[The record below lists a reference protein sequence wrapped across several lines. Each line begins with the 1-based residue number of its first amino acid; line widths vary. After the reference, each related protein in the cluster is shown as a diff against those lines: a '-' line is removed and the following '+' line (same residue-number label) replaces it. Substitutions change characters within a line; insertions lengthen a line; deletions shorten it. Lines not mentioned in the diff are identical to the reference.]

1 MNDNKMMIFTSAI
14 IAVAALLLAPSCQ
27 PAGDTPAA
35 TAASGDP
42 AALDLISLHVAARQ
56 LRETGIVNMASPLS
70 GYYLQRGWSHPYSV
84 EENGPAITAATAQA
98 SILRYSVL
106 RPADRWLA
114 FNARAKGKFGGG
126 NWQQVDVFAGEKA
139 LGSFELSGE
148 DDLPQQIFIPAD
160 AQRVGDN
167 DITFRFSVL
176 VNNDNFLANRKRHD
190 AFPHPGVA
198 GYFSEFRIYFG
209 DSNGPNRGETRD
221 ETSVFSM
228 VADGRYLNQF
238 PNSALVYAF
247 EIGNGASLSLS
258 GTLRTER
265 GAADKVKV
273 AVSARK
279 LGDQGDPKE
288 IWSREISADSREN
301 DIDAVISLDRIA
313 GGIAELRLDV
323 SSTARFSPSGVVW
336 KKLRLSL
343 PREQQAAEKNG
354 EREPLRVSNDV
365 KNVIFIILDA
375 ARYDHY
381 GCYGDPQGM
390 TPNIDK
396 FAESAIRFDNAV
408 AAAPYT
414 ITSISTLFSGLY
426 PEAHGVRKTTNKFP
440 EDLENMPR
448 AFKRSGF
455 FTIVLSGTKFVSREF
470 GLAQEKD
477 CEVLI
482 ELREAEE
489 KEQSRSTM
497 SFAGM
502 EKGVKMA
509 AESGKPVFLYCHF
522 LPPHWPYHPPGEFD
536 KRYISAPQL
545 KYWRSW
551 QIKGLLDNGMFDD
564 ALADVDTH
572 HKRYM
577 NNLLYADHVTGQ
589 LLELLKKH
597 GLYENSLIVITADH
611 GEAFNEHGHF
621 GHNTT
626 VYDDM
631 IKLPMVVRVPG
642 IEPRAEQQQIGLI
655 DFFPT
660 FAELFDLKLES
671 ARFEGRSIAPLLLG
685 GELESGDYYYSRATG
700 NNLIFMMRG
709 EKYKYIFHD
718 YREELYDLT
727 ADPLENVNI
736 IAENM
741 PLASFLRQRALLSI
755 AANAALRGDE
765 GLEVELSAEDERELR
780 NLGYLH

>member
-1 MNDNKMMIFTSAI
+1 MNDNKMITYTSVI
-14 IAVAALLLAPSCQ
+14 IAAAVVLLAPSCQ

-35 TAASGDP
+35 TAAAGDP
-42 AALDLISLHVAARQ
+42 TALDLISLHVAARQ
-56 LRETGIVNMASPLS
+56 LRETGIINLASPLS
-70 GYYLQRGWSHPYSV
+70 AYYLQRGWSHPYSV
-84 EENGPAITAATAQA
+84 EENGPAITAATAQE
-98 SILRYSVL
+98 SILRYTVL

-114 FNARAKGKFGGG
+114 FNARAKGKFGGI
-126 NWQQVDVFAGEKA
+126 NWQRVDVLAGDKA
-139 LGSFELSGE
+139 LGWFELSGE
-148 DDLPQQIFIPAD
+148 GDLPQQIFLPSD
-160 AQRVGDN
+160 TQKTGDN
-167 DITFRFSVL
+167 DITFHFSVL
-176 VNNDNFLANRKRHD
+176 VNNDNFLVNRKRHD
-190 AFPHPGVA
+190 EFPHPGVA

-247 EIGNGASLSLS
+247 DIGNGASLSLS
-258 GTLRTER
+258 GTVRAER
-265 GAADKVKV
+265 GASDKVRI
-273 AVSARK
+273 AVSGRK
-279 LGDQGDPKE
+279 PGEQGEPKE
-288 IWSREISADSREN
+288 IWSREIDASSREN
-301 DIDAVISLDRIA
+301 DIDTVVPLDDIA
-313 GGIAELRLDV
+313 GGIAELHLDV
-323 SSTARFSPSGVVW
+323 SSTARFSSSGVVW
-336 KKLRLSL
+336 KKIRLSL
-343 PREQQAAEKNG
+343 PREQQVSAKNG
-354 EREPLRVSNDV
+354 EREPLRVSDGV
-365 KNVIFIILDA
+365 KNVIFIVLDA

-381 GCYGDPQGM
+381 GCYGDSRGM

-414 ITSISTLFSGLY
+414 ITSISTLFSGLN
-426 PEAHGVRKTTNKFP
+426 PEAHGVRKVTNKFP

-455 FTIVLSGTKFVSREF
+455 FTIALTGTKFISREF
-470 GLAQEKD
+470 GLAQEQD
-477 CEVLI
+477 CEALV
-482 ELREAEE
+482 ELRDPDD
-489 KEQSRSTM
+489 KEQTRSTM
-497 SFAGM
+497 NLAAM

-522 LPPHWPYHPPGEFD
+522 LPPHWPYHPPGDFD
-536 KRYISAPQL
+536 RRYISNPQL

-551 QIKGLLDNGMFDD
+551 QIKGLLDNGLVDE
-564 ALADVDTH
+564 ARADIETH
-572 HKRYM
+572 HKRFM
-577 NNLLYADHVTGQ
+577 NNLLYADHATNQ
-589 LLELLKKH
+589 LLDLLKKY
-597 GLYENSLIVITADH
+597 GLFDNSLIVITADH

-621 GHNTT
+621 GHNTS

-631 IKLPMVVRVPG
+631 IKLPMLVRVPG
-642 IEPRAEQQQIGLI
+642 TESRVEEQPIGLI

-660 FAELFDLKLES
+660 FAELFNLKLEN

-685 GELESGDYYYSRATG
+685 RELEPGDYYYSRATG

-709 EKYKYIFHD
+709 AKYKYIFHD

-727 ADPLENVNI
+727 ADPLEKVNI

-765 GLEVELSAEDERELR
+765 GLEVELSAEDEKELR